1 MEPAKS
7 KHPLPAWPQKANHL
21 RAIRGLRR
29 KLLREIRLV
38 NELAEQ
44 SHVPTKGRSVLQ
56 VLDDLE
62 FLAQEMPSSSPTF
75 VDYQAIRNKAG
86 RLR

>member
-7 KHPLPAWPQKANHL
+7 KHRLPEWPQKANHL

-29 KLLREIRLV
+29 KLLREIHLV
-38 NELAEQ
+38 NELAAE
-44 SHVPTKGRSVLQ
+44 SSVPTRGRSVLR

-62 FLAQEMPSSSPTF
+62 FLAQEMPSSSPSF
-75 VDYQAIRNKAG
+75 VDYQAIRKKAG